1 MQGLS
6 FFSNLGMGSYK
17 ASFTKTAQKL
27 ELKVRV
33 LILFLTATWPP
44 QGQLWATVEE
54 AT

>member
-6 FFSNLGMGSYK
+6 FFSNLYMGSYK
-17 ASFTKTAQKL
+17 ASITKTVQKL

-33 LILFLTATWPP
+33 LILFLTATWSS